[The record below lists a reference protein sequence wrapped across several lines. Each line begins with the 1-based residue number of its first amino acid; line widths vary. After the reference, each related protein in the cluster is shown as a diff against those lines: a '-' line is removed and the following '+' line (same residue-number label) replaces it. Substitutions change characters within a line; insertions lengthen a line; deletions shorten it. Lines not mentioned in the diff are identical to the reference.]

1 MGCATRVRHAAS
13 EVSDAIRRIATGRN
27 VLLSFALWLVM
38 LILIWGKPFGI
49 AQLQD
54 LTGGATILDMTL
66 TTRPEQVYAV
76 LDALGAVG
84 RSFDLTWI
92 VPLDLVFPFAYTL
105 FLSVAITFFLA
116 RFLPQESPWF
126 RLNLV
131 PLIAGAADYG
141 ENAGVITL
149 LVSYPAQ
156 LDIVA
161 IWTSLMYI
169 IKFMF
174 SFLSFSLLF
183 IAIAVWGIGFIRN
196 RLIGK
201 GDERYVT
208 IRQVPKGD
216 GNDR

>member
-1 MGCATRVRHAAS
+1 VGCATRMRHAAG

-27 VLLSFALWLVM
+27 VLLSFALWLVL

-54 LTGGATILDMTL
+54 LTGGATILDMTF
-66 TTRPEQVYAV
+66 TTSPQQVYAV
-76 LDALGAVG
+76 LDALGPAG
-84 RSFDLTWI
+84 RSFDMTRI

-116 RFLPQESPWF
+116 RSLPRESPWF

-149 LVSYPAQ
+149 LLSYPAR

-161 IWTSLMYI
+161 IWTSAMYV
-169 IKFMF
+169 IKFIF
-174 SFLSFSLLF
+174 SFLSFSILF
-183 IAIAVWGIGFIRN
+183 IAIAVWGIGFVRN
-196 RLIGK
+196 RMTGK
-201 GDERYVT
+201 G
-208 IRQVPKGD
+208 G
-216 GNDR
+216 